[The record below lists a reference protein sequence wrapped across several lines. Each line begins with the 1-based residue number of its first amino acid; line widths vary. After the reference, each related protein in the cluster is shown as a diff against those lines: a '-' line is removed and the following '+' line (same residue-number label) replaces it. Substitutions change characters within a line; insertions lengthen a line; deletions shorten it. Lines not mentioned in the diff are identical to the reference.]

1 MTLDQAIYKALAADT
16 TVVGLLG
23 DRIFRLRAP
32 EGEPPPYAVFF
43 RVDPG
48 PQAHSCGDDAG
59 PYSPLYQVSVYGKTQ
74 AAVDQ
79 AADAIVS
86 VLQDAKGVIGGD
98 GGYTVK
104 RILFEGK
111 QDVADDPAGLIGAIL
126 EFEILHDVQA

>member
-1 MTLDQAIYKALAADT
+1 MNLDQAIYKQLSADS

-43 RVDPG
+43 RVSDA

-59 PYSPLYQVSVYGKTQ
+59 PYNPLYQVSVYGKTQ
-74 AAVDQ
+74 AIVDQ
-79 AADAIVS
+79 AADAVIA
-86 VLQDAKGVIGGD
+86 VLRDAAGVIGGES
-98 GGYTVK
+98 GYTVE

-111 QDVADDPAGLIGAIL
+111 HDATDDPAGLIGAIM
-126 EFEILHDVQA
+126 EFEILHQVQA